1 MAFFI
6 PIILGYLQEA
16 FRHGYFHSSFS
27 TEHQESELDVTS
39 CGLFR
44 KKFEAKPY
52 TPHQEEKAKTKGK
65 NKQTEKELMK
75 IIQYGK
81 TEFNPNIQLIALL
94 LTWSIAI

>member
-16 FRHGYFHSSFS
+16 FRHGYLHSSFP
-27 TEHQESELDVTS
+27 TAYQESELGVTS

-52 TPHQEEKAKTKGK
+52 TSH
-65 NKQTEKELMK
+65 
-75 IIQYGK
+75 
-81 TEFNPNIQLIALL
+81 
-94 LTWSIAI
+94 